1 MQEFRQRIRKKV
13 YRTFLLSFLLV
24 FVLPAAALVGFMANM
39 LGTVERELETS
50 NHLMLE
56 QMKSGADGQLYAVT
70 RIGDTLVA
78 DDKVLYFSTIADPM
92 RYLNNI
98 TAFQTLRTLIQ
109 EMTSLQIANSSVS
122 SSYVFFTRSQKVIAN
137 TVMTGQDYYQ
147 RRLTGEFLK
156 YEDWLAYLK
165 SGENGFVCRD
175 KGVLRNPLSYVR
187 TIMRGNVPSVTIV
200 ITLDESVLRQFQEL
214 VKEKQGMGFTI
225 LDARGQVLYS
235 TLPEAAFT
243 GSVNVRAVSGDA
255 QGVVSPQGRLRISYI
270 RSADTGCVYVISIP
284 ENVYWTRLNT
294 IRQVSLLVVLVIL
307 AVGFFLSFAF
317 AKRQYRPIHALRSFV
332 EGISTT
338 GQTVGGDD
346 FTYLQEM
353 MQSMKNSRLSINQ
366 RLKFSNQNMEHF
378 VLESLM
384 WGTYGSVK
392 EVEEQLLALDIAYD
406 NDSFVVAGFCA
417 DGFCDSAVLPE
428 DGEDDARLMRFVIR
442 NVFSELLVG
451 YNIRLTELHGWTYAL
466 LCLPASMDAWQ
477 EKLEETLCS
486 GRQILKDNFELGL
499 TIAVS
504 FRVQG
509 LHKISQAYGWV
520 RDVLALRQ
528 PGADELLLHWKR
540 EPALLPVE
548 RLTEETEAIARRL
561 EQLTAAGDL
570 EEAKRQINLMKKA
583 AAALPGWTV
592 KMQCTVLL
600 QGILQNLS
608 LRISREEMEPVS
620 QRVQQY
626 MESPPAK
633 DDFLELSCI
642 VEEACMLGS
651 AASENVRRADIARKA
666 DEYIQ
671 EHYAKSS
678 MSISRVAE
686 HLNLTASYA
695 SALYK
700 RQTGQAMLDT
710 INMTRIHHAK
720 LLLTG
725 SQMSL
730 EQVAEKVGYYNSS
743 SFIRTFKKYENI
755 TPGQYRALKARDV
768 EGGRAPGF

>member
-1 MQEFRQRIRKKV
+1 MQEFRQRMRKKV

-39 LGTVERELETS
+39 LGTVEKELETS

-122 SSYVFFTRSQKVIAN
+122 SSYLYFTRSQKVIAN
-137 TVMTGQDYYQ
+137 TVMTGQDYFQ
-147 RRLTGEFLK
+147 RRLTGEFLN
-156 YEDWLAYLK
+156 YEDWLSYLGR
-165 SGENGFVCRD
+165 GENGFVRRD
-175 KGVLRNPLSYVR
+175 KGALRNPLSYVR
-187 TIMRGNVPSVTIV
+187 TIFRGDVPSVAIV
-200 ITLDESVLRQFQEL
+200 ITLDESVLRQFQQL
-214 VKEKQGMGFTI
+214 VQGKQGMGFTI

-235 TLPEAAFT
+235 TLPEVTFAA
-243 GSVNVRAVSGDA
+243 SVNVRATNGDD
-255 QGVVSPQGRLRISYI
+255 QGVQSPQGKLRISYI
-270 RSADTGCVYVISIP
+270 RSADTGCVYVVSIP
-284 ENVYWTRLNT
+284 ESVYWTRLNT

-332 EGISTT
+332 EGISAA
-338 GQTVGGDD
+338 GQTEGGDD
-346 FTYLQEM
+346 FKYLQEM
-353 MQSMKNSRLSINQ
+353 MQSMKSSRLSINQ

-384 WGTYGSVK
+384 WGTYGSIK
-392 EVEEQLLALDIAYD
+392 DVEEQLLALDIAYD
-406 NDSFVVAGFCA
+406 SDSFVVAGFCA
-417 DGFCDSAVLPE
+417 DGFNDSAVLPE
-428 DGEDDARLMRFVIR
+428 DGEDDARLMRFVLS

-451 YNIRLTELHGWTYAL
+451 YNARLTELHGWTYAL
-466 LCLPASMDAWQ
+466 LCLPANMDAWQ
-477 EKLEETLCS
+477 EKLEETLLG
-486 GRQILKDNFELGL
+486 GRQILKDNFDLGM
-499 TIAVS
+499 TVAIS

-520 RDVLALRQ
+520 RDALASRQ
-528 PGADELLLHWKR
+528 PGSDELLLYWKR
-540 EPALLPVE
+540 ESAKLPVE
-548 RLTEETEAIARRL
+548 RLTEEIEAIARRL
-561 EQLTAAGDL
+561 EQLTAAGEL
-570 EEAKRQINLMKKA
+570 EEAKQQLHLMKKA

-592 KMQCTVLL
+592 KMQCAVLL

-608 LRISREEMEPVS
+608 LRISREEAAPVS
-620 QRVQQY
+620 RRIAQY
-626 MESPPAK
+626 MEAPAAK
-633 DDFLELSCI
+633 DDFVELSRI
-642 VEEACMLGS
+642 VEEACSLS
-651 AASENVRRADIARKA
+651 AASNENLRRSDIAHKA

-671 EHYAKSS
+671 EHYAQSS
-678 MSISRVAE
+678 MSISRVAD

-700 RQTGQAMLDT
+700 RQTGQAMLDI

-725 SQMSL
+725 SHMSL

-743 SFIRTFKKYENI
+743 SFKKYENI
-755 TPGQYRALKARDV
+755 TPGQYRALKTKGG
-768 EGGRAPGF
+768 EGERAPGF

>member
-1 MQEFRQRIRKKV
+1 MQEFRQRMRKKV

-39 LGTVERELETS
+39 LGTVEKELETS

-122 SSYVFFTRSQKVIAN
+122 SSYLYFTRSQKVIAN
-137 TVMTGQDYYQ
+137 TVMTGQDYFQ

-156 YEDWLAYLK
+156 YEDWLAYLGR
-165 SGENGFVCRD
+165 GENGFVRRD
-175 KGVLRNPLSYVR
+175 NGALRNPLSYVR
-187 TIMRGNVPSVTIV
+187 TIFRGDVPSVTIV
-200 ITLDESVLRQFQEL
+200 ITLDESVLRQFQQL

-235 TLPEAAFT
+235 TLPEAAFAA
-243 GSVNVRAVSGDA
+243 SVNVRAAKGDA
-255 QGVVSPQGRLRISYI
+255 QGVQSPQGKLRISYI
-270 RSADTGCVYVISIP
+270 RSADTGCVYVVSIP
-284 ENVYWTRLNT
+284 ESVYWTRLNT

-332 EGISTT
+332 EGISVP
-338 GQTVGGDD
+338 GQTEGGDD
-346 FTYLQEM
+346 FAYLQEM

-384 WGTYGSVK
+384 WGTYGSIK
-392 EVEEQLLALDIAYD
+392 EVEDQLLALDIAYD
-406 NDSFVVAGFCA
+406 SDSFVVAGFCA
-417 DGFCDSAVLPE
+417 DGFTDSAILPE
-428 DGEDDARLMRFVIR
+428 DGEDDARLMRFVLR
-442 NVFSELLVG
+442 NVFSELLAG
-451 YNIRLTELHGWTYAL
+451 YNSRLTELHGWTYAL

-477 EKLEETLCS
+477 EKLEETLIN
-486 GRQILKDNFELGL
+486 GRQILKDNFDLGL
-499 TIAVS
+499 TVAVS

-520 RDVLALRQ
+520 RDTLASRQ
-528 PGADELLLHWKR
+528 PGADELLLYWKR
-540 EPALLPVE
+540 ESAKQPVE
-548 RLTEETEAIARRL
+548 RLTEEIEAVARRL
-561 EQLTAAGDL
+561 EQLTAAGEL
-570 EEAKRQINLMKKA
+570 EEAKQQIHLMKKA
-583 AAALPGWTV
+583 AVALPGWTV
-592 KMQCTVLL
+592 KLQCAVLL

-608 LRISREEMEPVS
+608 LRIAHEDVESVS
-620 QRVQQY
+620 HHVQQY
-626 MESPPAK
+626 MEAPPAK
-633 DDFLELSCI
+633 DDFLELTSI
-642 VEEACMLGS
+642 VEEACALS
-651 AASENVRRADIARKA
+651 AASNENLRRSDIARKA

-671 EHYAKSS
+671 EHYAQSS

-695 SALYK
+695 SSLYK

-725 SQMSL
+725 SHMSL

-743 SFIRTFKKYENI
+743 SFIRAFKKYESI
-755 TPGQYRALKARDV
+755 TPGQYRALKGKS
-768 EGGRAPGF
+768 GGETGIPG